1 MKKEI
6 LILKSTYYEEISKRL
21 ESGSKEYFDKF
32 GISYDIVAVPGA
44 MEIPVVLEKFKSKYR
59 GFVIIGCIIRGETSH
74 YDVVKDTVVSCIYET
89 VLKEQLPLGL
99 SLLTVD
105 NYDQALQR
113 SSVEAKINS
122 GFRAAEVCVE
132 MIKILKNE
140 KF

>member
-21 ESGSKEYFDKF
+21 ESGSKEYFEKF